1 MNNNKKRFLTINGNK
16 GELKIDLILNNIYFL
31 KKNKKIWK
39 NISFIKN
46 DIKNSYYEL
55 VDFFLKK
62 NYSKKYEVATIED
75 GVFVLKT
82 IEKLKKS
89 NEI

>member
-16 GELKIDLILNNIYFL
+16 GDLKIDLISNKIYFL
-31 KKNKKIWK
+31 KKNNKNWK
-39 NISFIKN
+39 NVSFIKN

-55 VDFFLKK
+55 VDFLLKK

-75 GVFVLKT
+75 GIFLLKT
-82 IEKLKKS
+82 IEKIKK
-89 NEI
+89 NK